1 MFRVP
6 MRSRLRVT
14 HLRWMSSSSSSSSS
28 PSPVS
33 IVRRAEESFRDKT
46 AIWKDE
52 NEQYSYEDVLETSER
67 IAKELL
73 RRSNSKDLK
82 ETCVSFM
89 CPPSFEYVA
98 MQWGI
103 WRAGGVAVPLCTDHS
118 VSELQYVLQDSNA
131 NIVMSHKDFT
141 DRIESARTGLDCDLF
156 EVSTENMKNQSTT
169 TQLPSSFGD
178 EDRGA
183 LMIYTSGTTGKPKGV
198 LSTHTGLEAQITS
211 LVNAWGW
218 SENDRILNVLPLH
231 HVHGVV
237 NVVSCALYSGAIVEM
252 PGKFDADHVWKRFQ
266 SDELSLFMAVPTVY
280 SKLISHW
287 EEKFDTKEQEDAT
300 EAASRLRLMVS
311 GSAALPNSVFKRWQH
326 VGGHTLLERYGMTE
340 IGMALSNPLE
350 PIEAR
355 RPGCVGLPLPGVEVR
370 IVEGELRVRGPA
382 VFREYW
388 GKPEATKSEFDD
400 EGWFKTGDIA
410 KFDETEN
417 AYRILGRASVD
428 IIKSG
433 GYKLSALDI
442 ERVLL
447 ENENIAEVAVV
458 GLDDE
463 EWGQRVAAQIV
474 QRSECKDEM
483 TLKELRD
490 WCSSRMAKY
499 KMPSELRVVSSI
511 EKNAM
516 GKINKKQLV
525 KNW

>member
-1 MFRVP
+1 MMM
-6 MRSRLRVT
+6 MREMMRIR
-14 HLRWMSSSSSSSSS
+14 RMSSL
-28 PSPVS
+28 SPVS
-33 IVRRAEESFRDKT
+33 IVRRAEERFGGNV
-46 AIWKDE
+46 AIWK
-52 NEQYSYEDVLETSER
+52 NEDMQYTYDDLIETSKR
-67 IAKELL
+67 SGSELL
-73 RRSNSKDLK
+73 RRTESKDLK
-82 ETCVSFM
+82 EKCVGFL
-89 CPPSFEYVA
+89 CPPSFDYVA

-103 WRAGGVAVPLCTDHS
+103 WRAGGIAVPLCSDHS
-118 VSELQYVLQDSNA
+118 VDEVKYVLEDSDCD
-131 NIVMSHKDFT
+131 IVMSHKDFT
-141 DRIESARTGLDCDLF
+141 KRIESASKGLDCDLF
-156 EVSTENMKNQSTT
+156 EVSEDLKEDAESV
-169 TQLPSSFGD
+169 QLPSSFGD
-178 EDRGA
+178 DDRGA

-198 LSTHTGLEAQITS
+198 VSTHSSLEAQIIS
-211 LVNAWGW
+211 LVDAWGW

-237 NVVSCALYSGAIVEM
+237 NVVSCALWSGACVEM
-252 PGKFDADHVWKRFQ
+252 PGSFNAEHVWSRFR
-266 SDELSLFMAVPTVY
+266 SDKLSLFMAVPTVY
-280 SKLISHW
+280 SRPIAYW
-287 EEKFDTKEQEDAT
+287 ERNMESEEEQKCST

-311 GSAALPNSVFKRWQH
+311 GSAALPNSVFERWQK

-340 IGMALSNPLE
+340 IGMALSNPLK

-388 GKPEATKSEFDD
+388 RKPEATKSEFDED
-400 EGWFKTGDIA
+400 GWFKTGAIA
-410 KFDETEN
+410 AFSESDN

-447 ENENIAEVAVV
+447 ENEKISEVAIV
-458 GLDDE
+458 GLEDP

-474 QRSECKDEM
+474 QSPDCSNNDEI

-490 WCSSRMAKY
+490 WCSTRMAKY
-499 KMPSELRVVSSI
+499 KIPSVLRVVPAI

-516 GKINKKQLV
+516 GKINKKELV
-525 KNW
+525 KNWQ

>member
-1 MFRVP
+1 M
-6 MRSRLRVT
+6 
-14 HLRWMSSSSSSSSS
+14 
-28 PSPVS
+28 
-33 IVRRAEESFRDKT
+33 
-46 AIWKDE
+46 
-52 NEQYSYEDVLETSER
+52 
-67 IAKELL
+67 
-73 RRSNSKDLK
+73 
-82 ETCVSFM
+82 
-89 CPPSFEYVA
+89 
-98 MQWGI
+98 
-103 WRAGGVAVPLCTDHS
+103 
-118 VSELQYVLQDSNA
+118 
-131 NIVMSHKDFT
+131 
-141 DRIESARTGLDCDLF
+141 
-156 EVSTENMKNQSTT
+156 
-169 TQLPSSFGD
+169 
-178 EDRGA
+178 
-183 LMIYTSGTTGKPKGV
+183 

-237 NVVSCALYSGAIVEM
+237 NVVLCSVLWCDRGDAS
-252 PGKFDADHVWKRFQ
+252 KFDANHVWKRFQ
-266 SDELSLFMAVPTVY
+266 RDELSHSWLCPRCTPDSSRIGKKSSIRR
-280 SKLISHW
+280 SKRCDRSCISTSTHG
-287 EEKFDTKEQEDAT
+287 
-300 EAASRLRLMVS
+300 R
-311 GSAALPNSVFKRWQH
+311 GSAALPDSVFKRWQN

-350 PIEAR
+350 PVEAR

-388 GKPEATKSEFDD
+388 GKPEATKSEFDE

-410 KFDETEN
+410 AFDESEN

-474 QRSECKDEM
+474 QRPDCETEM

-511 EKNAM
+511 EKNGM
-516 GKINKKQLV
+516 GKINMSWLKIGGVTSYFYITGPEEKYHRRHFTLIFCLSRFAKRSRAVPISGQFSKDGENECRYDYSV
-525 KNW
+525 GFRDGNCKSSRGM